1 MNGMRS
7 VSELRAIHEEKL
19 LELREAVR
27 KSGMPEEVFVEYEPR
42 YWMTWEEWCE
52 YVESGE
58 NFELMA
64 KRERA
69 CALVR
74 PVGALGH

>member
-1 MNGMRS
+1 MRK
-7 VSELRAIHEEKL
+7 VSELRAIHAGKL
-19 LELREAVR
+19 QELKEVMHET
-27 KSGMPEEVFVEYEPR
+27 GLPEEALCEFEPR

-58 NFELMA
+58 SFDLMA

-74 PVGALGH
+74 PSAGASH